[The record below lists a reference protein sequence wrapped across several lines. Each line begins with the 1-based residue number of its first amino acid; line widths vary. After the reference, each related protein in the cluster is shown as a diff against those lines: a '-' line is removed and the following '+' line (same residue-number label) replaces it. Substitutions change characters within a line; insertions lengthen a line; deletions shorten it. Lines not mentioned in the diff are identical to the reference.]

1 MRSKF
6 TKTLTIK
13 QTYMNATE
21 KENRRFTGRY
31 RGNSIPEECLK
42 EIFVDNHSMF
52 TEESKEGESEVNFM
66 NRAFCKAL
74 RKESIVNSTKQCM
87 IINAP
92 VGHGKMS
99 SEEIELLSTYI
110 NRWTNNA
117 EHYSMNWGLYE
128 IPNTTKM
135 RITILAS
142 SPTRPQAEENETQDV
157 KNILVLRNAFEKTRK
172 ENESKHTKYQYIKRQ
187 FEFSDV
193 CGTHS

>member
-1 MRSKF
+1 
-6 TKTLTIK
+6 
-13 QTYMNATE
+13 MNATE
-21 KENRRFTGRY
+21 KKIAVLLAGTGVIP
-31 RGNSIPEECLK
+31 IPEECLK

-66 NRAFCKAL
+66 KRAFCKAL

-99 SEEIELLSTYI
+99 SEEIGLLSTYI

-128 IPNTTKM
+128 IPNTTKIGLRYWQVRQPNLKPKRM
-135 RITILAS
+135 KRRMSRMSQRSLAGG
-142 SPTRPQAEENETQDV
+142 EYG
-157 KNILVLRNAFEKTRK
+157 K
-172 ENESKHTKYQYIKRQ
+172 
-187 FEFSDV
+187 
-193 CGTHS
+193 